1 MVMIEV
7 MTGAITDVA
16 RRPTQFTMVTMVTM
30 AMMGMTGMTTDKGIG
45 LQRGRT
51 GSICSRIE
59 LRGSRERGS

>member
-16 RRPTQFTMVTMVTM
+16 RRLTQFTMVTM